1 MGAFDTREL
10 LQAASASL
18 AEGPAGPAPGR
29 RRAVPI
35 AGGVAEIS
43 MQPSYSPVLLVGM
56 VRGVEFVLVTLTGF
70 LVHAFYLASKVP
82 FHWGYGIA
90 VVGLAA
96 LTVAV
101 FQASGAY
108 GVGAFRAFFNF
119 GVRIVAGWLL
129 VPGRARGRVLPQNRR
144 QFFARMAGELVRA
157 RPREDPG
164 RTAGPFVRRVELHAK
179 RPPRSPHRDRRR
191 RRGGG
196 NHDPG
201 ARRPAGE
208 RRVHRRPVRRPGH
221 GALARRGRRLS
232 EARHR
237 GRSRRLRPAH
247 EARPRGVHAA
257 DLGRAPHFAN
267 AGEALDPADRHPAL
281 GAHEQAAPAPAQ
293 LFLHRHR
300 AGARRGRQ
308 ADRRLGPRPQVDV
321 RQNRRVGPPDP
332 ALADPDRRGG

>member
-35 AGGVAEIS
+35 AEGVAEIS

-56 VRGVEFVLVTLTGF
+56 VRGVEFILVTLTGF

-129 VPGRARGRVLPQNRR
+129 VFLVALAAAFFLKIGDNFSRVWLASW
-144 QFFARMAGELVRA
+144 FALGLGTILAERLALSFVVSSWSREAAGS
-157 RPREDPG
+157 
-164 RTAGPFVRRVELHAK
+164 TAA
-179 RPPRSPHRDRRR
+179 PRSSAAARRR
-191 RRGGG
+191 K
-196 NHDPG
+196 P
-201 ARRPAGE
+201 
-208 RRVHRRPVRRPGH
+208 
-221 GALARRGRRLS
+221 
-232 EARHR
+232 
-237 GRSRRLRPAH
+237 
-247 EARPRGVHAA
+247 
-257 DLGRAPHFAN
+257 
-267 AGEALDPADRHPAL
+267 
-281 GAHEQAAPAPAQ
+281 
-293 LFLHRHR
+293 
-300 AGARRGRQ
+300 
-308 ADRRLGPRPQVDV
+308 
-321 RQNRRVGPPDP
+321 
-332 ALADPDRRGG
+332 